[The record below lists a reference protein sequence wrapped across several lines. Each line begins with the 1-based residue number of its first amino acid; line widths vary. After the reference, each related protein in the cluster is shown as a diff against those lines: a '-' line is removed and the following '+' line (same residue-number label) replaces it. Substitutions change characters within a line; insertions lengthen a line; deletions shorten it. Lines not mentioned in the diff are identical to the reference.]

1 MKKLLAMM
9 MVLTSVCLFA
19 QEAAPAED
27 SRPAWLPTLEL
38 SLDRSSRYMSEG
50 NVGNPDAIDTLSLTL
65 LRAPTCP
72 DPDADRGEHDFTYA
86 VTVWEG
92 SFLDSPVV
100 REAAEE
106 FRSVAENQGKKLYCH
121 VQEPLILKSDVDR
134 LKQLHDQG
142 VY

>member
-65 LRAPTCP
+65 GWDITDNLNFHIGGVGIYDETYFCVNRRYIEEKNWLAC
-72 DPDADRGEHDFTYA
+72 FT
-86 VTVWEG
+86 
-92 SFLDSPVV
+92 
-100 REAAEE
+100 
-106 FRSVAENQGKKLYCH
+106 
-121 VQEPLILKSDVDR
+121 
-134 LKQLHDQG
+134 
-142 VY
+142 